1 MHVKYLKKNID
12 YSSIL
17 YNHKSHNL
25 QKIIHVIKIKNVTFS
40 YKSYS
45 IFIHM
50 LGYLLSLITFIYQKH
65 NF

>member
-1 MHVKYLKKNID
+1 MHVKYLKNID

-17 YNHKSHNL
+17 YNCKSHNL
-25 QKIIHVIKIKNVTFS
+25 QKIIQVVKIKNVKFL

-50 LGYLLSLITFIYQKH
+50 LGYLLSPSRYFHPAKT
-65 NF
+65 